1 MKKFKSKVKS
11 FFTKLALTSSL
22 AMSGMA
28 TVAVRA
34 ADPLNPDE
42 GGSDGFDIGAFEGV
56 DGKEAVNGTFD
67 ILFDVMLYAGIGAA
81 VLGLYEL
88 FMGLTKDGQSD
99 KKVQGI
105 LFIAGGALL
114 AGARGIIYAIFG
126 L

>member
-22 AMSGMA
+22 AMSSMA
-28 TVAVRA
+28 TVAVH
-34 ADPLNPDE
+34 ADPTDPDGE
-42 GGSDGFDIGAFEGV
+42 SDGFDISAFEGV

-81 VLGLYEL
+81 VFGLYEL

-126 L
+126 M

>member
-1 MKKFKSKVKS
+1 MKKLKSKVKS
-11 FFTKLALTSSL
+11 FFTKLALTSAL
-22 AMSGMA
+22 AMSSMA
-28 TVAVRA
+28 TVAVH
-34 ADPLNPDE
+34 ADPIDPDG
-42 GGSDGFDIGAFEGV
+42 GGSDGFNIGDFEGV

-81 VLGLYEL
+81 VFGLYEL

-105 LFIAGGALL
+105 LFIAGGSLL

-126 L
+126 M